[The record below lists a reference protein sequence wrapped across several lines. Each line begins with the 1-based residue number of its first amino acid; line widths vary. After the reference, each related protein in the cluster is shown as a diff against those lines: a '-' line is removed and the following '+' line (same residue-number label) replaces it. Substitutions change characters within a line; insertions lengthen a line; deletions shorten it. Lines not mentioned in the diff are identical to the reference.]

1 MEKLPPVEKIY
12 EAWTAIA
19 DNRVQLDKDS
29 ARVTSSD
36 GAKSYL
42 VRFNDNIYTSNDN
55 ATFWQ
60 GYAGYPVIAVL
71 MLQDR
76 LPFDPNEAELWK
88 DINWTELNKK
98 HRNNYAKAV
107 QEIAAQKD
115 IDMNHAGKEAENV
128 MEHLKALPIEIKRK
142 L

>member
-60 GYAGYPVIAVL
+60 SYAGYPVIAVL
-71 MLQDR
+71 MLQGR

-88 DINWTELNKK
+88 GINWTELNKK

-107 QEIAAQKD
+107 QEIAAQRG
-115 IDMNHAGKEAENV
+115 IDMNSAGKEAENV
-128 MEHLKALPIEIKRK
+128 MEYLKALPIEIRRK